1 MNKKTKNLRG
11 VQNKKLAI
19 TAGALLGATFS
30 TLGVMA
36 ATEEVYNKD
45 GLILQLTNGKDGE
58 VKLTVQNNTE
68 KDMHDVT
75 LNNKEI
81 KGLTLSDKE
90 ILIGEVKAGETKEVD
105 FKYSLEKATVEVIN
119 KSVSESGQ
127 KKDDKK
133 SDNQKV
139 QTSDESN
146 LDNGLLKIAIPV
158 TIMGVAG
165 LLVIYAVKK
174 NKKTAKNTLALLVSV
189 GALGASIVAGS
200 ASLEALDS
208 INPETGRITE
218 SVLIQGVTTIEG
230 EEYEYAGTF
239 YFENDHI
246 QETLEEKSI
255 PVGVVLEEDSEMPAG
270 SFKVVESNVKEGS
283 QKVKVTHVNGKEVKR
298 EAMADAIPAVDYKVV
313 VGTKI
318 ITEKEAI
325 PFETIYEANK
335 KEMLGYKEVAKE
347 GADGTLTIT
356 SKIADDTSEFE
367 NKVLTG
373 ELTEGIDKSLV
384 NVTKEVT
391 VEPVQEVVSVG
402 TRSQVEETIKRE
414 VVYHQDTTKEIV
426 GDSDNPD
433 NFETTEEGAD
443 GLYTVDFVQEVDTKT
458 GEVIGEKLEDSDSR
472 EIIKPQ
478 ITKHVNVAAK
488 EVSEEV
494 IPFEEEIREL
504 EDEWASYYNIVIE
517 GKNGSEIVTYVY
529 EINPETGARG
539 KKAKVDSDVV
549 DKPVTQVIEKGT
561 KLYEAK
567 IETKEEVI
575 PFITESKPY
584 VNDISALSN
593 EDALNKLSSEF
604 DSQANERGVIVNQKG
619 ENGLAIFNRTV
630 QVQEDGS
637 YYKPISPTEWVEVDV
652 DRVDATNQIETFK
665 NFNVKD
671 IAIPHEIEYVANTD
685 DLVDS
690 IVTAKEGV
698 NGVERV
704 ATIYSDK
711 ALSDVL
717 DSIVYSKTEPTTE
730 IVSVGAKEVE
740 TVVIPFE
747 EEIIYD
753 DTLWD
758 NYKEV
763 EVTGKD
769 GSKEVI
775 YNYSV
780 DSSTGKLSNRTHVK
794 ENITLKPVTQKVR
807 VGTKKPEY
815 KEVEKTSVVKPAAT
829 VTNNY
834 ISEKDFADLKT
845 ISELQALRDEFDKEW
860 NSKSVDSQLTPDMFV
875 SVTPKN
881 GKTGGIYKVAVDPET
896 GEEITSYGNEL
907 ITEINVTPVQGVN
920 VKFNAKLGKTR
931 EIVSKVVYKADPTL
945 EFGEKVTEKISVNRT
960 EQLATLDGGST
971 NWLAVGDIKPQDGLV
986 RVGNV
991 EKIEQVSASK
1001 EVTKPNYQ
1009 LFTDEDSIVV
1019 PGQDGLSVFEYTYNV
1034 NSETGELTDKTQT
1047 GEAVIMEAEDTVI
1060 WEGAI
1065 VRHGEKASEEAM
1077 NAFIEELNRLRADAD
1092 ANGKGY
1098 VLNPATR
1105 AYDSQAH
1112 IDYATQMVLSRDY
1125 NGFGFGHVYMDDEVI
1140 TTSFGETDRQ
1150 AGINAAKEFFASPDH
1165 KSILTKDGAIRVTVS
1180 AYKVGNYYIFAAN
1193 TYL

>member
-45 GLILQLTNGKDGE
+45 GLIMQLTNGKNGE
-58 VKLTVQNNTE
+58 MKLTVQNNTE

-81 KGLTLSDKE
+81 KGLTVSDKE

-105 FKYSLEKATVEVIN
+105 FKYSLEKATVEIID

-127 KKDDKK
+127 KNDDKK

-139 QTSDESN
+139 ETSDESN

-158 TIMGVAG
+158 TIMGVTG

-174 NKKTAKNTLALLVSV
+174 NKKTAKNSLALLVSV

-246 QETLEEKSI
+246 QETLEEEAI
-255 PVGVVLEEDSEMPAG
+255 PVGVVLEEDSEMPVG

-298 EAMADAIPAVDYKVV
+298 EAMADAIPAVDYKVI
-313 VGTKI
+313 VGTKVI
-318 ITEKEAI
+318 AEKEAI

-356 SKIADDTSEFE
+356 SKMADDTSEFK

-373 ELTEGIDKSLV
+373 ELTEGADKSLV
-384 NVTKEVT
+384 NVIKEVT

-402 TRSQVEETIKRE
+402 TRSQGEETIKRE

-443 GLYTVDFVQEVDTKT
+443 GLYTVYFVQEVDTKT
-458 GEVIGEKLEDSDSR
+458 GEVIGEKSEDSR
-472 EIIKPQ
+472 EVTKPQ

-517 GKNGSEIVTYVY
+517 GKDGSEIVTYVY

-539 KKAKVDSDVV
+539 KKTEVDSDVV
-549 DKPVTQVIEKGT
+549 VEPVTQVIEKGT

-575 PFITESKPY
+575 PFITESKLY

-604 DSQANERGVIVNQKG
+604 DSKANERGVIVNKEG
-619 ENGLAIFNRTV
+619 KNGLATFDRTV

-637 YYKPISPTEWVEVDV
+637 YYTPISPTEWVEDKTK
-652 DRVDATNQIETFK
+652 RVDEINQIETFK

-671 IAIPHEIEYVANTD
+671 VAIPHETKYVANTD
-685 DLVDS
+685 DLVGS
-690 IVTAKEGV
+690 VVTAKEGV

-711 ALSDVL
+711 ALSDTL
-717 DSIVYSKTEPTTE
+717 DSIVYSRTKPTTE

-758 NYKEV
+758 NYREV

-769 GSKEVI
+769 GSKEVV
-775 YNYSV
+775 YNYNV
-780 DSSTGKLSNRTHVK
+780 DSSTGQLSNRTYVK
-794 ENITLKPVTQKVR
+794 ENITLKPITQKVR

-815 KEVEKTSVVKPAAT
+815 KEVEKTSVVKPADT
-829 VTNNY
+829 ITNGY

-845 ISELQALRDEFDKEW
+845 VSELQALRDEFDKEW

-907 ITEINVTPVQGVN
+907 VTEINVAPVQGVN

-931 EIVSKVVYKADPTL
+931 EVMAKVVYKADPTL
-945 EFGEKVTEKISVNRT
+945 EFGEKVTEQVAVNGA

-991 EKIEQVSASK
+991 EKIEQVSPSK
-1001 EVTKPNYQ
+1001 EVVELDNFM
-1009 LFTDEDSIVV
+1009 FTDENPDKV
-1019 PGQDGLSVFEYTYNV
+1019 PGKDGLSVFEYTYNV
-1034 NSETGELTDKTQT
+1034 NPETGELTDKTQT
-1047 GEAVIMEAEDTVI
+1047 GETVIREAEDTVV
-1060 WEGAI
+1060 WKGAI

-1077 NAFIEELNRLRADAD
+1077 NAFIEELNRLRADAE

-1098 VLNPATR
+1098 ALNPVTR

-1112 IDYATQMVLSRDY
+1112 IDYATQMILSRDS
-1125 NGFGFGHVYMDDEVI
+1125 NGFGFKHVHMDDEVL
-1140 TTSFGETDRQ
+1140 TTSSGETPTN
-1150 AGINAAKEFFASPDH
+1150 AGIMAARKFFASPAH
-1165 KSILTKDGAIRVTVS
+1165 KGILTGDEVTRVTVS
-1180 AYKVGNYYIFAAN
+1180 AYRVGNYYVFVAN